1 MFNEIDNESPLCW
14 TFAEKFSDIRK
25 LIRDK
30 WMIGGLT
37 SVFHKHLD
45 LSGGTD
51 SPLAART
58 VPNGDPLTHAIFVD
72 FNS

>member
-1 MFNEIDNESPLCW
+1 MFNSIDNKSSLCW
-14 TFAEKFSDIRK
+14 TFPEKFSDIRRM
-25 LIRDK
+25 IRDK

-37 SVFHKHLD
+37 SVFHRHLD
-45 LSGGTD
+45 LTGRTD

-58 VPNGDPLTHAIFVD
+58 VPNGDLLTHCIFLD

>member
-1 MFNEIDNESPLCW
+1 MFNEIDKDSPLCW
-14 TFAEKFSDIRK
+14 TLPEKFSDIRRM
-25 LIRDK
+25 IRDK

-45 LSGGTD
+45 LTGSTD
-51 SPLAART
+51 SPLAARI
-58 VPNGDPLTHAIFVD
+58 VPNGDLLTHIIFLD